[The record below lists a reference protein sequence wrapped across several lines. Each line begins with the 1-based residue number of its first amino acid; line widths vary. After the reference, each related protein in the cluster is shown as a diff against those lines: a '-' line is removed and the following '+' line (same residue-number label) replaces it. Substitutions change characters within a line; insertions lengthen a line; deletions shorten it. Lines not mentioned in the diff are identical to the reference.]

1 MATGWRG
8 WGRRRAE
15 SAAGAT
21 KDDTTAGGVSAL
33 NTREDL
39 LRAAAWPRLAADRRT
54 ALLQPYRALAE
65 QTTSRNGDGLFDI
78 TGDHQTQDWI
88 ADLVKP
94 GFQPEAVSVVR
105 TWLESAPPNT
115 HLYVIGPP
123 GRGRQSVVAAL
134 ARRAMAGRPLQPD
147 YCYAPDPSSLSHT
160 VLLALPP
167 GVGVR
172 FADLLGIALRQ
183 VLSHWEKPHER
194 GERGRADGTEDGD
207 DDSAR
212 RQLVERYIEPLASG
226 ALAVARP
233 YVQRLVAALIAQAN
247 TAMSPQVAEVDA
259 PAGRSLALEALAAD
273 GADPASVNAPAGA
286 PVIITSLTRTD
297 LGRSLLRANGG
308 VLVLSAADLVE
319 RDQPNAEWATLRA
332 SLRAG
337 SIPMRGTGEPP
348 VPLAVRVALIGTY
361 APYRLL
367 ERSEDFARL
376 FRYKAKFEDDIEWTP
391 EVEATYAALTED
403 IARRYSL
410 PTFDA
415 SAVGCLVEEGAR
427 RVSDRNRTRV
437 TTDLLTL
444 RDLAAEA
451 GHQALA
457 RARSV
462 PPGAAGADAP
472 LPTPVTTA
480 ADVEATLAVRRMQQ
494 GNSARQARSAILQG
508 REFVPTAGA
517 AVGQVNG
524 LGVVPLSPTEGRYAT
539 PFRLTITVSPGRERL
554 VDVEREADTA
564 DSTHV
569 AGALTMAGYLAWRYG
584 HERSIN
590 VVARARFEE

>member
-21 KDDTTAGGVSAL
+21 KDDTTGGGVSAL
-33 NTREDL
+33 NTREAL

-233 YVQRLVAALIAQAN
+233 YVQRLAAALIAQAN

-259 PAGRSLALEALAAD
+259 PAGRS
-273 GADPASVNAPAGA
+273 
-286 PVIITSLTRTD
+286 
-297 LGRSLLRANGG
+297 
-308 VLVLSAADLVE
+308 
-319 RDQPNAEWATLRA
+319 
-332 SLRAG
+332 
-337 SIPMRGTGEPP
+337 
-348 VPLAVRVALIGTY
+348 
-361 APYRLL
+361 
-367 ERSEDFARL
+367 
-376 FRYKAKFEDDIEWTP
+376 
-391 EVEATYAALTED
+391 
-403 IARRYSL
+403 
-410 PTFDA
+410 
-415 SAVGCLVEEGAR
+415 
-427 RVSDRNRTRV
+427 
-437 TTDLLTL
+437 
-444 RDLAAEA
+444 
-451 GHQALA
+451 
-457 RARSV
+457 
-462 PPGAAGADAP
+462 
-472 LPTPVTTA
+472 
-480 ADVEATLAVRRMQQ
+480 
-494 GNSARQARSAILQG
+494 
-508 REFVPTAGA
+508 
-517 AVGQVNG
+517 
-524 LGVVPLSPTEGRYAT
+524 
-539 PFRLTITVSPGRERL
+539 
-554 VDVEREADTA
+554 
-564 DSTHV
+564 
-569 AGALTMAGYLAWRYG
+569 
-584 HERSIN
+584 
-590 VVARARFEE
+590 